1 MEQIIKL
8 SLLGVF
14 IHFMINHAPILAIA
28 RERIFSYLN
37 IQGGRKNLKGFLC
50 RKTKYLFGCIFC
62 ITFWVTLLIDY
73 KNCLYT
79 PVLASILNGMFV
91 NSFLKNSE

>member
-14 IHFMINHAPILAIA
+14 IHFMINHAPILSLI
-28 RERIFSYLN
+28 RTYIFNYLDIN
-37 IQGGRKNLKGFLC
+37 GGRKNFKGFIC

-62 ITFWVTLLIDY
+62 ITFWITLLIDY
-73 KNCLYT
+73 KNCFFT
-79 PVLASILNGMFV
+79 PVLASIFSGMFM
-91 NSFLKNSE
+91 NSFIKK